1 MLLPNNNS
9 HAKFEENWSNNA
21 QDRSRK
27 PIFHIHFVNKGQLL
41 CAYLTKFAHLWSQ
54 TTPPQY
60 QLVYMF
66 KVWRKWDVNC
76 SIWCTETKFQHRSRA
91 ITLSLL
97 DEFPIYNPKPL
108 FPNIISKTKFEEN
121 PSKNAQDR
129 EQKQS
134 GDGWTDICA
143 RGRTL
148 NVIFWTECIT

>member
-60 QLVYMF
+60 QLIYMY
-66 KVWRKWDVNC
+66 KVWRKKDVNC
-76 SIWCTETKFQHRSRA
+76 SIWCTETNFQHKSRA

-97 DEFPIYNPKPL
+97 DKIYPSTIPNHFSPISTLKQSL
-108 FPNIISKTKFEEN
+108 KKIRQ
-121 PSKNAQDR
+121 KNAQ
-129 EQKQS
+129 ES
-134 GDGWTDICA
+134 GNKVVTMDGHLCPRTD
-143 RGRTL
+143 T
-148 NVIFWTECIT
+148 